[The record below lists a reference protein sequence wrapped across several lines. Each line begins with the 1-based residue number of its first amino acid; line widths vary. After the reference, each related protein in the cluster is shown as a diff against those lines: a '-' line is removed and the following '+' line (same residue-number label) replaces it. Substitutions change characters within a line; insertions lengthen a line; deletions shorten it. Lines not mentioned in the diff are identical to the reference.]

1 MLTMVTSLNPTSYL
15 SEKKKASGL
24 ELQDIINWMMSF
36 SAQYGYFGILI
47 VSLIGAASI
56 FFPIPYT
63 VVVFTVAGLKNG
75 GVWVF
80 EPVWLAV
87 AAGIGSALGEF
98 SGYLLGLGGRK
109 VISERYKKKMDLLVR
124 VFNKFGP
131 VVIFIFALTPL
142 PDDLIFI
149 PLGVM
154 RYSIVR
160 AFLPALLGK
169 FIMNLIIAYSGRFSI
184 QYINSIFG
192 QEGTLASALIGMAIA
207 IVFTIIILIVMFKLD
222 WEKYL
227 EKYLDRQEEND
238 RKLKQT
244 NETKQE

>member
-1 MLTMVTSLNPTSYL
+1 MVTSLNPTSYL

-36 SAQYGYFGILI
+36 SAQYGYFGILL
-47 VSLIGAASI
+47 VSLIGATSI
-56 FFPIPYT
+56 FFPIPYS
-63 VVVFTVAGLKNG
+63 VVVFAVAGLKNG